1 MWAGSPARPARAAH
15 RESGRSWACWVR
27 SSVPISWGLWAPDPL
42 TRQHPGCLLS
52 GPFGLFVDS
61 PVHRGAH
68 LSMSPRYLGRPCQL
82 ERSLA
87 SSAPGAWSEA
97 EVSPPPPPAPCLPPH
112 RGCSEV
118 SHQPSQR
125 EGGSPGSEA
134 SQRPPGSLGVP
145 TLPGLGGHLQDGQ
158 GGEAGGPLANPPLF
172 SQGCAPWWL
181 QGPATVLPRLPRVPR
196 TAPG

>member
-1 MWAGSPARPARAAH
+1 MMWAGSPARPARAAH

-97 EVSPPPPPAPCLPPH
+97 EVSPPPPPPPRAFH
-112 RGCSEV
+112 PTGDAQRSAI
-118 SHQPSQR
+118 SHPK
-125 EGGSPGSEA
+125 GKA
-134 SQRPPGSLGVP
+134 GVP
-145 TLPGLGGHLQDGQ
+145 GVRPLRGPRAALGCPPCRALEATCKMGRVVRLGGH
-158 GGEAGGPLANPPLF
+158 
-172 SQGCAPWWL
+172 
-181 QGPATVLPRLPRVPR
+181 
-196 TAPG
+196 